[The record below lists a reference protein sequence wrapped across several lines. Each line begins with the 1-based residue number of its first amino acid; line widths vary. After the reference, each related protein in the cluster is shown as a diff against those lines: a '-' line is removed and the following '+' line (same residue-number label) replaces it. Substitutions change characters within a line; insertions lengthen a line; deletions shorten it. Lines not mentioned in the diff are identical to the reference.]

1 MSEDQDKVD
10 YEKDESTEMNRET
23 EQDVQLQAE
32 PEMGQEY
39 DQEYEQEYDQEYD
52 RELVPIKLRIPVWV
66 IVLFL
71 GVVILEMI
79 SLLHF
84 PKVLKDYKMYKLA
97 ESRISHGETSAA
109 INDLYLVAEA
119 HPNSIPVMVKL
130 VELSMDNGYYDTA
143 GYIIDTYI
151 SGKEVSE
158 EDYNMIDRY
167 YPKLENYYNTMSSID
182 TIMTEAPN
190 QDTLDKAYYDYVR
203 SHIES
208 LLFTDGQD
216 DAYLC
221 YTLSMIAGDTTST
234 LDYLQQCYE
243 IDPECFDVR
252 AQLGIVLRRIGRLDE
267 ARSMIEEALAK
278 DKEDTNALRA
288 MATIA
293 MVENDLQGGLEA
305 AEAAYTLYPDGLYVR
320 ETYLI
325 ALSMNQRNDQA
336 EVIREEMEAADIL
349 IEQDTQQLL
358 NGEITLQDYYIGE

>member
-1 MSEDQDKVD
+1 LGEDQDKVD
-10 YEKDESTEMNRET
+10 YETEESTGMNREA
-23 EQDVQLQAE
+23 EQEAQQEGE

-39 DQEYEQEYDQEYD
+39 DQEP
-52 RELVPIKLRIPVWV
+52 VPIKLRIPVWV

-71 GVVILEMI
+71 GVVILEII
-79 SLLHF
+79 SLIHF
-84 PKVLKDYKMYKLA
+84 PKVLKDYKLYKLA
-97 ESRISHGETSAA
+97 ESRISQGEASAA

-130 VELSMDNGYYDTA
+130 VKLSMDNGYYDTA

-151 SGKEVSE
+151 SGKEVSD
-158 EDYNMIDRY
+158 EDYDMIDRY
-167 YPKLENYYNTMSSID
+167 YTKLENYYNTLSSID

-190 QDTLDKAYYDYVR
+190 QDTLDEAYYDYVR

-208 LLFTDGQD
+208 LLYTEGQD

-221 YTLSMIAGDTTST
+221 YTLGMIAEDTTST
-234 LDYLQQCYE
+234 MDYLQQCYE

-252 AQLGIVLRRIGRLDE
+252 AQLGIVLRRMGRLPE
-267 ARSMIEEALAK
+267 ARTMIEEALAK

-288 MATIA
+288 MATLA
-293 MVENDLQGGLEA
+293 MAENDLQGGLEA
-305 AEAAYTLYPDGLYVR
+305 AEAAYTLYPDGLYIR

-325 ALSMNQRNDQA
+325 ALSVNQLVDLA
-336 EVIREEMEAADIL
+336 EVIRTEMEAADIV